1 MSELVTRGRT
11 PSDTRRWALSA
22 ASPARHP
29 DAHPWAIELKLDQG
43 LTLDDFRRQLLHP
56 TNSAVDERKLAAA
69 PDVFSH
75 PLSHYWIS
83 CSHNSYLV
91 GDQLT
96 SRASAD
102 MYRRAL
108 TMGVRCVEIDI
119 FDSPDGG
126 LEVYHKFSATTRVPF
141 RSVLEATR
149 EAASS
154 RPVRGPPP
162 SRPGAAP

>member
-1 MSELVTRGRT
+1 MDK
-11 PSDTRRWALSA
+11 PLSA
-22 ASPARHP
+22 YYIRS
-29 DAHPWAIELKLDQG
+29 
-43 LTLDDFRRQLLHP
+43 
-56 TNSAVDERKLAAA
+56 
-69 PDVFSH
+69 
-75 PLSHYWIS
+75 
-83 CSHNSYLV
+83 SHNTF
-91 GDQLT
+91 LT
-96 SRASAD
+96 GNQIYSDSSAD